1 MTRCL
6 VDRVSCHQ
14 AVAPKNCG
22 PIRRSGSMNLPSS
35 QVTGKNGEPSE
46 LIPQKVGSDVEK
58 GALRTMYYQVVL
70 KYSVTT
76 PLWMGT

>member
-1 MTRCL
+1 
-6 VDRVSCHQ
+6 
-14 AVAPKNCG
+14 
-22 PIRRSGSMNLPSS
+22 MNLPSS